1 MFRSTPAALARH
13 PVLYVPATRR
23 QGARI
28 AAKEAKLIAKAKDG
42 STSEANHVERMRRR
56 AAQWNAV
63 NRANSAD
70 PTVAPASSS
79 ALPIQPLLASARA
92 PAALL
97 PQIVPHS
104 LAQSLAAA
112 KAASETASETTAT
125 PNASLDSTAAQPTQS
140 SVRNWK
146 RTTIQGAQIERQAA
160 RDTTE
165 GITEETVSSIED
177 AVKNLSVSSQ
187 AAGPAF
193 AYGVNA
199 KDAKTVLIDA
209 PKHLLDIASKVGAY
223 NSYDAVVADKSAPTG
238 SSSKNPII
246 EPTEMAELLRRQIS
260 LENASAKEINK
271 FNTKRVME
279 IFARKA
285 FDTGSSEVQ
294 AAVFTIKINA
304 MQNHIAQYKK
314 DKSSK
319 RQLQAIL
326 SKRAAVLKYLRRK
339 DLPKFVE
346 TCRALGVEPDTI
358 RA

>member
-112 KAASETASETTAT
+112 KAASETASSTTAT

-160 RDTTE
+160 RDTAE

-187 AAGPAF
+187 AAGPA
-193 AYGVNA
+193 
-199 KDAKTVLIDA
+199 
-209 PKHLLDIASKVGAY
+209 
-223 NSYDAVVADKSAPTG
+223 
-238 SSSKNPII
+238 
-246 EPTEMAELLRRQIS
+246 
-260 LENASAKEINK
+260 
-271 FNTKRVME
+271 
-279 IFARKA
+279 
-285 FDTGSSEVQ
+285 
-294 AAVFTIKINA
+294 
-304 MQNHIAQYKK
+304 
-314 DKSSK
+314 
-319 RQLQAIL
+319 
-326 SKRAAVLKYLRRK
+326 
-339 DLPKFVE
+339 
-346 TCRALGVEPDTI
+346 
-358 RA
+358 